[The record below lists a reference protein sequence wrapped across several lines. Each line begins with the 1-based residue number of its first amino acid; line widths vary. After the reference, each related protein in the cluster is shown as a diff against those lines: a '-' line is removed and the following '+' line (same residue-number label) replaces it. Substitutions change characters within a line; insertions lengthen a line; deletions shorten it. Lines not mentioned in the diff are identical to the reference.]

1 MALFQTSFANRL
13 LQKLT
18 TCKEELAK
26 AQEAT
31 LKQAETI
38 AKLEAELEERQSV
51 VDRAAEVEEKRA
63 GRLATV
69 KKLQAQLGKEGKLK
83 DKIVTCN
90 VYSLHLCKLGVHHHS
105 VIII

>member
-1 MALFQTSFANRL
+1 M
-13 LQKLT
+13 T

-51 VDRAAEVEEKRA
+51 VDKAAEVEERRA

-69 KKLQAQLGKEGKLK
+69 KKLQVQLGKEGSFSQAITAL
-83 DKIVTCN
+83 
-90 VYSLHLCKLGVHHHS
+90 L
-105 VIII
+105 